1 MSFEGLKSISLFRN
15 MSDDI
20 FQIVAPL
27 VGEENFKAGQVIF
40 KEGSSADRLFI
51 IKNGEVDIRKVIAK
65 EDGRY
70 KLIAVLDKGEF
81 FGEMAIFLDQPR
93 SAEAVAKTDATLLT
107 ISKKDFSDLFNSS
120 PAAAFKIMEFFTS
133 VIMDRL
139 RNTTNELV
147 TIYETGRLVS
157 AARSVSELSDIV
169 MEKAF
174 GAIEPEAGLFIIW
187 NTFNR
192 EFEVYGQKGF
202 DLGIGADLPESDP
215 LVKWLIE
222 NGEPFLSFDLKND
235 NRISIS
241 EESIYSGSSML
252 ASPFFSHDRL
262 SGFIILLNRTRQ
274 NAFSYEHMILL
285 SAISGYVSVAF
296 DNLQYMQEAI
306 DRSRLSRAKATI
318 Q

>member
-1 MSFEGLKSISLFRN
+1 M
-15 MSDDI
+15 
-20 FQIVAPL
+20 
-27 VGEENFKAGQVIF
+27 
-40 KEGSSADRLFI
+40 
-51 IKNGEVDIRKVIAK
+51 
-65 EDGRY
+65 
-70 KLIAVLDKGEF
+70 
-81 FGEMAIFLDQPR
+81 
-93 SAEAVAKTDATLLT
+93 T

-215 LVKWLIE
+215 LVKWLVE

-252 ASPFFSHDRL
+252 ASPFFSHDSL